1 MIFEKVLE
9 NYPEFKSET
18 VIFGFEIVVTH
29 TQKSNDVL
37 IINRLNSE
45 HFEKSSEFSLII
57 NENCYHKKRCYL
69 VQYIP
74 YLQNIVVFGQK
85 LPV

>member
-1 MIFEKVLE
+1 MMIFEKLLE

-18 VIFGFEIVVTH
+18 VILGFEIVVTN
-29 TQKSNDVL
+29 TQKSNHV
-37 IINRLNSE
+37 
-45 HFEKSSEFSLII
+45 LII
-57 NENCYHKKRCYL
+57 NENCYHKKWCYL

>member
-1 MIFEKVLE
+1 MMIFEKVLE

-29 TQKSNDVL
+29 TQKSNNVL
-37 IINRLNSE
+37 IT
-45 HFEKSSEFSLII
+45 
-57 NENCYHKKRCYL
+57 NENYYHKNRCYL